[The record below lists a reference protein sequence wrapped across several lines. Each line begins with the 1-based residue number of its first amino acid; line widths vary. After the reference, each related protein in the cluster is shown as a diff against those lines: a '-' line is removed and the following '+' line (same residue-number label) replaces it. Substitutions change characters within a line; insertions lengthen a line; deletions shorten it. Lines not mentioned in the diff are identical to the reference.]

1 MAPRHCLAALL
12 ALSCATAPRTFRDK
26 PVLWTDDDRRPF
38 APRPRYY
45 GSPLAWTGADE
56 TLFRPTTDALQLKH
70 GGESRNVNAL
80 DEVPDSSWF
89 ENRLSRRE
97 LSTEEMVRGSCNA
110 PPPDTEF
117 PWTVV
122 GAKLEGQT
130 PGFRIRTAAGRVY
143 FLEFD
148 FPRQP
153 ELASIAGVF
162 GSRVYWAAGF
172 NAVCDRVAFF
182 READMTVP
190 PLERQSGKNRISAEQ
205 VHEIL
210 THAPPPLAGR
220 FRVKASLLAEG
231 EPLGNWSWR
240 DTSDDDPNDIIPH
253 EDRRELRATRLLTA
267 WLNHYDTGDNQTL
280 SMWIP
285 TGGGRGWVKHHAI
298 DWNDS
303 LGFLW
308 APDLDQISRR
318 LGYAYYLDVGIIGR
332 DFINL
337 GLKQEP
343 WDRAHFGKAGETLGY
358 FDDADFVPE
367 EWKSGYPN
375 PAFSRM
381 TERDAAWMAR
391 ILARFTDERID
402 ALLTEAGPTLP
413 SSTRSSCA
421 SCVDGGTGSSGAG
434 WSGYRPSPI
443 RCWRPAAP
451 PDGSACRIGPRK
463 PDWALRPI
471 RRPRRGATANRRCP
485 PRWIA
490 SRDASVPTS
499 RTTGPTTSRSTS
511 TAAVPA
517 RDPRGC
523 TLFGPHRRPG
533 AAREAVSGARLAR
546 SPAMNS
552 VTFLLVVLMTGTAA
566 GFAAHGSTTGPDA
579 APDARTF
586 PDDAPTVSDAHAT
599 TSLPDAAPTVSAAFG
614 VTSLPDDVPTPTSK
628 PDITRVP
635 ENGSPPAAADVAP
648 WPKRNFSIGVW
659 DAVASGALVA
669 GVVTVQ
675 FGVSS
680 PSQAKWASTGFDDWV
695 RGWLR
700 IKSEGA
706 EGRPRR
712 RATCCST
719 PSPQLRFSTRSSS
732 PVWSTSA
739 WTWRGSLRRWTPR
752 PF

>member
-12 ALSCATAPRTFRDK
+12 LLSCATAPRTFRDK

-38 APRPRYY
+38 APKPRYY

-97 LSTEEMVRGSCNA
+97 LSTEEMVRGSCTA

-210 THAPPPLAGR
+210 THAPPPSEGR

-308 APDLDQISRR
+308 APELDQISRR
-318 LGYAYYLDVGIIGR
+318 LGYTYYLDLGIIGR
-332 DFINL
+332 DFVTL
-337 GLKQEP
+337 GLRQEP

-391 ILARFTDERID
+391 ILARFTDEHIE
-402 ALLTEAGPTLP
+402 ALLTEARADDPVVHSELLRILRGRRDRILRRWLVRLSSFTDPVLEVRGPSRWLCMP
-413 SSTRSSCA
+413 DRA
-421 SCVDGGTGSSGAG
+421 EEAG
-434 WSGYRPSPI
+434 LG
-443 RCWRPAAP
+443 AP
-451 PDGSACRIGPRK
+451 PDPR
-463 PDWALRPI
+463 
-471 RRPRRGATANRRCP
+471 ATVWSNREQSVRTP
-485 PRWIA
+485 VDRA
-490 SRDASVPTS
+490 SGRVCAQV
-499 RTTGPTTSRSTS
+499 
-511 TAAVPA
+511 
-517 RDPRGC
+517 
-523 TLFGPHRRPG
+523 
-533 AAREAVSGARLAR
+533 
-546 SPAMNS
+546 
-552 VTFLLVVLMTGTAA
+552 
-566 GFAAHGSTTGPDA
+566 
-579 APDARTF
+579 
-586 PDDAPTVSDAHAT
+586 PDDAPEYVV
-599 TSLPDAAPTVSAAFG
+599 L
-614 VTSLPDDVPTPTSK
+614 DVYS
-628 PDITRVP
+628 
-635 ENGSPPAAADVAP
+635 
-648 WPKRNFSIGVW
+648 
-659 DAVASGALVA
+659 
-669 GVVTVQ
+669 
-675 FGVSS
+675 
-680 PSQAKWASTGFDDWV
+680 
-695 RGWLR
+695 
-700 IKSEGA
+700 
-706 EGRPRR
+706 GRPGQGPARVHLHSGR
-712 RATCCST
+712 VVGLER
-719 PSPQLRFSTRSSS
+719 PEE
-732 PVWSTSA
+732 
-739 WTWRGSLRRWTPR
+739 GSLAPDLQRESR
-752 PF
+752 